1 MKTKWILN
9 IIIEVTYKYPN
20 SKDIK
25 FYKHLYKTFRVI
37 EKKSIKA
44 ALCGA
49 LNLNLV
55 TLKKMKKYMTFLVC
69 YPETTS
75 HCRYLSYKNFRGPTS
90 IINWSYIFWILV
102 IYNALAASFYR
113 ISDHLPHFLTFEELF
128 CNHQ

>member
-75 HCRYLSYKNFRGPTS
+75 HCRYLFLQEFQRTDKHHKL
-90 IINWSYIFWILV
+90 IIHFWILV